1 MRMIPKSLAIFALL
15 LMPLSGPA
23 SAQTNPPDLAKAQA
37 FVTQLADEAIVIL
50 SSETTRAGRE
60 ASFSRLLNEKANM
73 RRIARFTLGQF
84 GRKISKPDFETYQ
97 ALLNSFIAKVY
108 ANRLGEY
115 SDEKVIVGKA
125 QAKKKNVIV
134 QSRIEFVNGRDP
146 IDIDWWLRLEK
157 DGSFTLF
164 DVRVLGVWMAQEQRD
179 SFASVLKNNRGD
191 INALL
196 DHLRSKISSDP
207 ENG

>member
-1 MRMIPKSLAIFALL
+1 MRMTFKSLAVFALF
-15 LMPLSGPA
+15 LMPLSA
-23 SAQTNPPDLAKAQA
+23 SAQANAPDLVKAQA
-37 FVTQLADEAIVIL
+37 FVTALADDAIVIL
-50 SSETTRAGRE
+50 SGETTRADRE
-60 ASFSRLLNEKANM
+60 ASFSKLLNEKANM
-73 RRIARFTLGQF
+73 RRIAGFTLGQF
-84 GRKISKPDFETYQ
+84 GRTISKPDFETYQ
-97 ALLNSFIAKVY
+97 ALLNTFIVKVY

-134 QSRIEFVNGRDP
+134 SSRIEFANGRDP
-146 IDIDWWLRLEK
+146 IDIDWRLRLEK

-179 SFASVLKNNRGD
+179 SFASVLKNNKGD

-196 DHLRSKISSDP
+196 THLRNKISSDP
-207 ENG
+207 NDS

>member
-1 MRMIPKSLAIFALL
+1 MRMTFKSLAVFALF
-15 LMPLSGPA
+15 LMPLSA
-23 SAQTNPPDLAKAQA
+23 SAQANAPDLAKAQA
-37 FVTQLADEAIVIL
+37 FVTVLTDDAIVIL
-50 SSETTRAGRE
+50 SGETTRAGRE
-60 ASFSRLLNEKANM
+60 ASFSKLLNEKANM

-97 ALLNSFIAKVY
+97 ALLNTFIVKVY

-134 QSRIEFVNGRDP
+134 SSRIEFANGRDP

-179 SFASVLKNNRGD
+179 SFASVLKNNKGD

-196 DHLRSKISSDP
+196 THLRNKISSDP
-207 ENG
+207 NDS